1 MKKHIITLCAI
12 SSLMI
17 GQANAQNVNKE
28 IASLK
33 DRLNNIEKS
42 LSKSNL
48 DEIRF
53 NPKIGL
59 LLNGKYHKS
68 SNKDDE
74 FNPAGFQLGNHSHS
88 APQGFSLYESEL
100 SLSADIDDLFSL
112 NSNIIFADEDGED
125 KVEIEELYAQTS
137 KLPYG
142 LSLKI
147 GRFLPNIG
155 YLNSNH
161 LHTDNFANRSIA
173 FRAFLGNHYFDD
185 GAQLSW
191 LLPTSFYNEIGFGLF
206 SGRNFPASGRD
217 KNGTPVKSAFF
228 KTGGNLLNG
237 EIQLGAS
244 YLSSKTG
251 ENDRQSIHYHDGEQE
266 INAFS
271 GESNLFIADLKYS
284 FSLSDNI
291 KENEII
297 IQGEYFKRDEK
308 GLYSLAHNNTPEPEE
323 EGNVNT
329 AQSGYYAQ
337 AIYKFLPKWRVGY
350 RYSKL
355 FGSKNKDIAAFKEGV
370 LQHNNHRPCAN
381 TIMVDYTNSE
391 FSRIRFEYE
400 NQKLQYNDSN
410 DSVTIQYIF
419 SIGAHPAHKF

>member
-33 DRLNNIEKS
+33 DRLNNLEKS

-161 LHTDNFANRSIA
+161 LHSDNFANRSIA
-173 FRAFLGNHYFDD
+173 FRSFLGNHYFDD

-206 SGRNFPASGRD
+206 SGRNFPASSRD

-251 ENDRQSIHYHDGEQE
+251 ETDRQSIHSHDGEQE

-297 IQGEYFKRDEK
+297 IQGEYFKRNEK
-308 GLYSLAHNNTPEPEE
+308 GLYYLEHNGVVEE

-355 FGSKNKDIAAFKEGV
+355 FGSKNKDIANFDEGI
-370 LQHNNHRPCAN
+370 LQHNNHRPSAN

>member
-33 DRLNNIEKS
+33 DRLNNLEKS

-173 FRAFLGNHYFDD
+173 FRSFLGNHYFDD

-251 ENDRQSIHYHDGEQE
+251 ETDRQSIHSHDGEQE

-291 KENEII
+291 KENEVM

-308 GLYSLAHNNTPEPEE
+308 GAYSLVHDNTIEE
-323 EGNVNT
+323 EGNINT

-355 FGSKNKDIAAFKEGV
+355 FGSKNKDIANFDEGI
-370 LQHNNHRPCAN
+370 LQHNNHRPSAN

-400 NQKLQYNDSN
+400 NQKLQYDDSN